1 MSTRTVVV
9 VFSVVVAILLAVIVF
24 QSQMQKVT
32 PPPQEQAGEAAAPM
46 GGGMPPGGAPAG
58 GMPPAGGQ
66 VATPSA
72 DAGPGL
78 AWQVPSSWK
87 TLEARSMRL
96 ATYGIPP
103 ASGDGEGA
111 ECAVFYFG
119 PSQGGG
125 VQENLDRWVGQFEHP
140 TQPTRSQAEVAGF
153 PVYHV
158 SVKGDFLAP
167 SGPMMQSTGTKK
179 GYALHGAIVE
189 GPAGRVFF
197 KMTGPAKTVQA
208 ASAEFESML
217 KTLRKS

>member
-24 QSQMQKVT
+24 QSQMQKVQ
-32 PPPQEQAGEAAAPM
+32 PAAQEQAGEAAAPQ
-46 GGGMPPGGAPAG
+46 GGGMPPG

-66 VATPSA
+66 VAAPTDGS
-72 DAGPGL
+72 PGL
-78 AWQVPSSWK
+78 EWKVPSGWK

-96 ATYGIPP
+96 ATYGIP
-103 ASGDGEGA
+103 AAAGDAEGA

-140 TQPTRSQAEVAGF
+140 TNPTRSQAEVAGL

-167 SGPMMQSTGTKK
+167 SGPMMQSSGTKK
-179 GYALHGAIVE
+179 GYMLHGAIVE

-197 KMTGPAKTVQA
+197 KMTGPEKTVLA
-208 ASAEFESML
+208 ASRDFEDML
-217 KTLRKS
+217 KTLRKP